1 MQEGAQRRWED
12 WAMKK
17 YEAKFKEWQ
26 AGNVM
31 RC

>member
-1 MQEGAQRRWED
+1 MQELAQKKWED
-12 WAMKK
+12 RAMKK
-17 YEAKFKEWQ
+17 YEALFKEWQ